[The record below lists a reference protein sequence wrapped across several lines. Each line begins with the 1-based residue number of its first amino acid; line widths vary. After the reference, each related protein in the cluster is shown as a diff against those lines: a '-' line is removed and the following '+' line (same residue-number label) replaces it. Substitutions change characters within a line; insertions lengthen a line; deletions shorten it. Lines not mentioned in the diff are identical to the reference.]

1 MKASLYALVTFV
13 ALLTAVLLLATPHPS
28 HAADTVYISEFVAE
42 QLKSYADENGD
53 YEDWLELHNPTA
65 APIDLTGWYLTDDP
79 TNLTLWQIPPLTLNA
94 GQYQVIF
101 ASGKNRT
108 GATLHTNFSLSQDG
122 DYLAL
127 VQPDGQTIATEFAPI
142 FPPQRSGYSY
152 GTPDGTADLR
162 FMVPTPSTA
171 NTAATF
177 TAFEQPPVFS
187 QPHGFYDAPF
197 GLELTA
203 ANPSAPI
210 YYTLDGSTP
219 TAASHLYTT
228 TIPISHTTSIRAIA
242 TYTGHITSTVA
253 TQSYLFLDDIIT
265 QYADGTPPP
274 GWPAHLAVKNHH
286 MNYGMDPDITNTV
299 TITAMKQALTAI
311 STLSIVTDLPN
322 LVDPT
327 IGIYVNPGQRGFN
340 WERPTSIELIWPDG
354 SEGFQINAG
363 LRIRGGASRSA
374 TNPKHAFRFFFRNG
388 YDDGPLQYPIF
399 EDEGAAEFSNL
410 DLRSEQNYSW
420 AFANDAKNTL
430 LRDVFWRDL
439 MGAQGQPYTRSR
451 YHHLYINGVY
461 WGIYMTEERPEAAYG
476 ETYFGGDAANYDTIK
491 SGGSSVGYVTEA
503 TDGNL
508 NGAWLDLWNLS
519 RAQHGNPTLEGY
531 MAMQGLNPDGTR
543 NPALPVLLDAD
554 NLIDYMLS
562 LFYVGAADNALSW
575 FLSTNPYGRNGG
587 SNNWFAMRDS
597 TNPDMGFQ
605 FFAHDGEHST
615 GVQATN
621 GDPTFNNRVSNADGS
636 PFRPDQQ
643 VLFNRSNPQFLHQDL
658 LPTAEY
664 RLNFADRVH
673 EMMFNGGLMTPTG
686 VMTLIQPRRDT
697 VAQVILAESARWGD
711 SKRAVPFTVANWN
724 TAANNMVNYLVN
736 GQNIPG
742 YTSRTAQVLDQ
753 LRLVGLYPSVVA
765 PSFNQHGGLVPVG
778 FELAMSTS
786 QPSATIYYMADG
798 RDPRQIGG
806 AIHPEAQIYTGQF
819 ELTADAHIKARA
831 MLAGEWSALN
841 HAPFTLNDYFPP
853 TPGDLV
859 VSEINYNPAGTE
871 EYEFIEFRNNA
882 PHRLDLSGVQIV
894 AGVVFTFPEKTLLP
908 IGQHILVVEEP
919 SFFASRYQTPS
930 LAWHQP
936 NLRLAGEWEGALN
949 NMGEELAVLDAFG
962 VELLRF
968 SYDDGGVWPGRADDE
983 GSSAELI
990 DPTAAPTTQPAL
1002 NTFLADGANWR
1013 PTSEYHGSP
1022 GRVGLGPDNRIL
1034 FNEILAHG
1042 NAITPTI
1049 ELYNTTAAPL
1059 DLSHWFIS
1067 DSTVYTKHQILP
1079 GTIITAGGFLAI
1091 STAELGFDLLEVGGD
1106 LYLLEA
1112 DSDGNLLRFVEDRA
1126 YNPTYP
1132 NEAIGYLPDGT
1143 GDYVRL
1149 CTPSLGASNANSGF
1163 CHGPV
1168 VINELYYQPSGG
1180 AEYIELYNFGSQSE
1194 SLGGWQLRGGIAFD
1208 FGGSAVIPANSAL
1221 LVVGFNPSN
1230 TSQLNAFRAH
1240 YQVAM
1245 NVPIVGPWTGGTLP
1259 DGGAEIRLERLGSV
1273 AHLPEDR
1280 AIYQTTPPWPTEPAG
1295 NGRSLELRHPSLD
1308 NRDGASWEASLTAKG
1323 TAGRHNDDDFPA
1335 ASLASPAEVNEGATA
1350 WFTVT
1355 LAHASGMTI
1364 TVDYATVNG
1373 TAVAGQDFVPTNGT
1387 LTFAPGQTSQTISV
1401 TLLADGLDEP
1411 NETLAVWLSNPNRA
1425 YLGQWQGTAVI
1436 GDGDPAPLVHLG
1448 GTAGPE
1454 GDSGTTP
1461 FHFPIT
1467 LTAPSGYTVT
1477 AVYET
1482 VPQTAVSPD
1491 DFISQ
1496 MGVITFAPGITQT
1509 TIPVLVVGDVLD
1521 EPDETFTVRIITATH
1536 ATLGQSEAIGTIE
1549 DDDEPPLVSL
1559 GSGSVL
1565 EGETAV
1571 LTATLSAPSS
1581 FTITVEFASAD
1592 DTAVS
1597 GTDYEPIS
1605 GTLTFAPGQTSHPL
1619 TVTALLD
1626 GLDEPQETFSVTLAS
1641 PSHATLGTAEA
1652 SVIILDVDGPPA
1664 LSVEDVTTAEGDT
1677 TSKVVSLTVHLLPAS
1692 GQVVAVDY
1700 VTGGGTA
1707 VVGLDYE
1714 PISGTLT
1721 FAPGETSQIITVTM
1735 LGNALYE
1742 LDKTVGISLSNPA
1755 NAELDK
1761 GTAVLTIANDDAAPT
1776 VAVEPEW
1783 SVVEGDAGLTAVVV
1797 TVTLSAPSGLSHTVD
1812 FATADGSAVAGMDYQ
1827 AAGGTL
1833 FFAAGQTTQT
1843 ITLSVRGNTTHEADK
1858 QFGLVLIPTAPLFAG
1873 NLTATITIVN
1883 DDEVVV
1889 PPPPIPTIYLPLVVR
1904 P

>member
-1 MKASLYALVTFV
+1 MKHTLTALLVPLV
-13 ALLTAVLLLATPHPS
+13 LLTAVLLLATPQAS
-28 HAADTVYISEFVAE
+28 RAADTVYISEFIAE

-65 APIDLTGWYLTDDP
+65 APIDLTGWYLTDNAN
-79 TNLTLWQIPPLTLNA
+79 NLTKWQIPTLVLNP
-94 GQYQVIF
+94 GQYRVIF
-101 ASGKNRT
+101 ASGKDRT
-108 GATLHTNFSLSQDG
+108 GATLHTNFSLSHG
-122 DYLAL
+122 GEYLAL
-127 VQPDGQTIATEFAPI
+127 VEPDGQTIAYEFAPT

-152 GTPDGTADLR
+152 GTPHGTADLR
-162 FMVPTPSTA
+162 FMVPTPGTA

-177 TAFEQPPVFS
+177 TAIEQPPFFS
-187 QPHGFYDAPF
+187 HSHGFYDAPF
-197 GLELTA
+197 ELALTA
-203 ANPSAPI
+203 ENPSAQI

-219 TAASHLYTT
+219 TATSFLYTT
-228 TIPISHTTSIRAIA
+228 TIPITRTSYLRAVA
-242 TYTGHITSTVA
+242 THTGHLTSTVA
-253 TQSYLFLDDIIT
+253 TQTYLFLDDIIT

-274 GWPAHLAVKNHH
+274 GWPPTQPPLVKNHV

-299 TITAMKQALTAI
+299 TITAMKEALTAI
-311 STLSIVTDLPN
+311 STISIVTDLPN

-354 SEGFQINAG
+354 TEGFQINAG
-363 LRIRGGASRSA
+363 LRIRGGASRSVN
-374 TNPKHAFRFFFRNG
+374 NPKHAFRFFFRNG
-388 YDDGPLQYPIF
+388 YDDGPLQYPVF
-399 EDEGAAEFSNL
+399 EDEGASIFKNL
-410 DLRSEQNYSW
+410 DLRTAQNYSW
-420 AFANDAKNTL
+420 SFANDARNTF
-430 LRDVFWRDL
+430 LRDIFWRDL
-439 MGAQGQPYTRSR
+439 QREMGQPYTRSR

-461 WGIYMTEERPEAAYG
+461 WGLYMTQERAEAAFG
-476 ETYFGGDAANYDTIK
+476 ETYFGGEADNYDTIK
-491 SGGSSVGYVTEA
+491 SAGSPSGYVTEA

-508 NGAWLDLWNLS
+508 NGAWRALWDLS

-531 MAMQGLNPDGTR
+531 MAMQGLHPDGTR
-543 NPALPVLLDAD
+543 NPALPVLLDLD
-554 NLIDYMLS
+554 NLVDYMLS
-562 LFYVGAADNALSW
+562 LFYVGAADNSLSR
-575 FLSTNPYGRNGG
+575 FVNA
-587 SNNWFAMRDS
+587 SNNWFAIRDR

-605 FFAHDGEHST
+605 FFAHDGEHSS
-615 GVQATN
+615 GVVTN
-621 GDPTFNNRVSNADGS
+621 NTSFTNRVSNPDGT
-636 PFRPDQQ
+636 PFLTTQQ
-643 VLFNRSNPQFLHQDL
+643 TQFNRSNPQFLHQDL

-673 EMMFNGGLMTPTG
+673 EMMFNDGLLTPVG
-686 VMTLIQPRRDT
+686 VLPVIQARRDI

-736 GQNIPG
+736 GQNIPS
-742 YTSRTAQVLDQ
+742 YPNRTAEVLDQ

-778 FELAMSTS
+778 FELAMSTT

-806 AIHPEAQIYTGQF
+806 ALHPEAQIYRGQF
-819 ELTADAHIKARA
+819 ELTADAHVKARA
-831 MLAGEWSALN
+831 MLDGEWSALN
-841 HAPFTLNDYFPP
+841 HAPFTLDDFFPP
-853 TPGDLV
+853 QVGDLV
-859 VSEINYNPAGTE
+859 ISEIHYNPAGTD
-871 EYEFIEFRNNA
+871 EYEFLEFRNNA

-894 AGVVFTFPEKTLLP
+894 AGVVFTFPQKTLLP
-908 IGQHILVVEEP
+908 IGEYILVVEEP
-919 SFFASRYQTPS
+919 SFFANRYQTPS

-936 NLRLAGEWEGALN
+936 NLRVAGEWQGALSN
-949 NMGEELAVLDAFG
+949 SGEELAVLDALG
-962 VELLRF
+962 AELLRF
-968 SYDDGGVWPGRADDE
+968 SYDDGGAWPGRADDE
-983 GSSAELI
+983 GSSAELR

-1013 PTSEYHGSP
+1013 PSSEYHGSP
-1022 GRVGLGPDNRIL
+1022 GRAGLGPDNRIL

-1049 ELYNTTAAPL
+1049 ELYNTTTETL
-1059 DLSHWFIS
+1059 DISGWFIS

-1079 GTIITAGGFLAI
+1079 GTIIPAGGFLAI

-1112 DSDGNLLRFVEDRA
+1112 DSGGNLLRFVEDNR
-1126 YNPTYP
+1126 YGPTYP

-1168 VINELYYQPSGG
+1168 VINELYYQPTSG

-1194 SLGGWQLRGGIAFD
+1194 NLNGWRLRGAVSFD

-1240 YQVAM
+1240 YQIPM
-1245 NVPIVGPWTGGTLP
+1245 SVPIVGPWTGGTLP
-1259 DGGAEIRLERLGSV
+1259 DGGAEIRLERLGTA

-1295 NGRSLELRHPSLD
+1295 NGRSLELRHPALD
-1308 NRDGASWEASLTAKG
+1308 NRDGASWEASLTPKG

-1335 ASLASPAEVNEGATA
+1335 VSIASPAEVNEGATA
-1350 WFTVT
+1350 FFTAT
-1355 LAHASGMTI
+1355 LAHASGLTI
-1364 TVDYATVNG
+1364 TVDYTTVNG
-1373 TAVAGQDFVPTNGT
+1373 TAVAGQDFVATSGS
-1387 LTFAPGQTSQTISV
+1387 LTFAPGQTSHPIPV
-1401 TLLADGLDEP
+1401 PILADGLNEP
-1411 NETLAVWLSNPNRA
+1411 NETFGVWLSNPTRA
-1425 YLGQWQGTAVI
+1425 FLAQWQGTAVI
-1436 GDGDPAPLVHLG
+1436 VDGDPAPTVHLG

-1482 VPQTAVSPD
+1482 VAQTAVAPA

-1496 MGVITFAPGITQT
+1496 TGMITFAPGITQT

-1521 EPDETFTVRIITATH
+1521 EADETFVVRLITATH

-1549 DDDEPPLVSL
+1549 DDDEQPLVSL
-1559 GSGSVL
+1559 SNGMVV

-1581 FTITVEFASAD
+1581 FTITVDFASAD
-1592 DTAVS
+1592 GSAVS
-1597 GTDYEPIS
+1597 GIDYEPIS
-1605 GTLTFAPGQTSHPL
+1605 GTLTFAPGTTSQPI

-1626 GLDEPQETFSVTLAS
+1626 GLDEPQETFSVSLAN
-1641 PSHATLGTAEA
+1641 PTYATLGTAEA
-1652 SVIILDVDGPPA
+1652 TVTILDVDGPPA
-1664 LSVEDVTTAEGDT
+1664 LSIGDVTTAEGDT
-1677 TSKVVSLTVHLLPAS
+1677 ASKVVSLTVHLLPAS

-1707 VVGLDYE
+1707 VAGLDYE

-1721 FAPGETSQIITVTM
+1721 FAPGETSQVVAVTV

-1742 LDKTVGISLSNPA
+1742 LDKTVLVNLSNPSHA
-1755 NAELDK
+1755 TLENE
-1761 GTAVLTIANDDAAPT
+1761 TAVLTITNDDAAPT
-1776 VAVEPEW
+1776 VAIEPEW
-1783 SVVEGDAGLTAVVV
+1783 SVVEGDEGLSAVVV
-1797 TVTLSAPSGLSHTVD
+1797 TVTLSAPSGVSHTVG
-1812 FATADGSAVAGMDYQ
+1812 FATADGSAVAGVDYQ
-1827 AAGGTL
+1827 SASGTL
-1833 FFAAGQTTQT
+1833 FFAAGETVQT
-1843 ITLSVRGNTTHEADK
+1843 ITLYIIGNTAHEADK
-1858 QFGLVLIPTAPLFAG
+1858 QFGLVLTPTAPLLAG
-1873 NLTATITIVN
+1873 NLTATVTIVN
-1883 DDEVVV
+1883 DDEEVV
-1889 PPPPIPTIYLPLVVR
+1889 PPPARPTVYLPLVVR

>member
-1 MKASLYALVTFV
+1 MKHTLTAILAPLV
-13 ALLTAVLLLATPHPS
+13 LLTAVLLFATTPPAS
-28 HAADTVYISEFVAE
+28 HAADGVYISEFVAE
-42 QLKSYADENGD
+42 QLNSYADENGD

-79 TNLTLWQIPPLTLNA
+79 TNLIKWQIPALTLNA
-94 GQYQVIF
+94 GQYRVIF

-108 GATLHTNFSLSQDG
+108 GAILHTNFGLSQDG
-122 DYLAL
+122 EYLAL
-127 VQPDGQTIATEFAPI
+127 VEPDGQTIATQFAPI

-162 FMVPTPSTA
+162 FMVPTPGTA

-177 TAFEQPPVFS
+177 TAIEQPPFFS

-197 GLELTA
+197 ELALTA
-203 ANPSAPI
+203 ENPSAQI

-219 TAASHLYTT
+219 TAASYLYTT
-228 TIPISHTTSIRAIA
+228 TIPLTRTSTLRAVA
-242 TYTGHITSTVA
+242 THTGHLTSTVA

-274 GWPAHLAVKNHH
+274 GWPGDRVIKNHA

-299 TITAMKQALTAI
+299 TITALKEALTAI
-311 STLSIVTDLPN
+311 STISIVTDLPN

-327 IGIYVNPGQRGFN
+327 IGIYVNPTGRGFI

-354 SEGFQINAG
+354 TEGFQINAG
-363 LRIRGGASRSA
+363 LRIRGGASRSVN
-374 TNPKHAFRFFFRNG
+374 NPKHAFRFFFRNG
-388 YDDGPLQYPIF
+388 YDDGSLEYPIF
-399 EDEGAAEFSNL
+399 EDEGASEFSNL
-410 DLRSEQNYSW
+410 DLRTAQNYSW
-420 AFANDAKNTL
+420 AFANDARNTF
-430 LRDVFWRDL
+430 LRDIFWRDL
-439 MGAQGQPYTRSR
+439 QREMGQPYTRSR

-461 WGIYMTEERPEAAYG
+461 WGLYMTQERAEAAFG

-508 NGAWLDLWNLS
+508 NGAWQDLWNLS
-519 RAQHGNPTLEGY
+519 RAQHGDPTNLERY
-531 MAMQGLNPDGTR
+531 MSMQGLHPDGTR
-543 NPALPVLLDAD
+543 NPALPVLLDLD
-554 NLIDYMLS
+554 NLVDYMLS
-562 LFYVGAADNALSW
+562 LFYVGAADNSLSR
-575 FLSTNPYGRNGG
+575 FVNA
-587 SNNWFAMRDS
+587 SNNWFAIRDR

-605 FFAHDGEHST
+605 YFAHDGEHSA
-615 GVQATN
+615 GVVTN
-621 GDPTFNNRVSNADGS
+621 NTSFTNRVSNPDGT
-636 PFRPDQQ
+636 PFLTNQQ

-664 RLNFADRVH
+664 RINFADRVH
-673 EMMFNGGLMTPTG
+673 EMMFNDGLLTPVG
-686 VMTLIQPRRDT
+686 VMPVIQPRRDT

-711 SKRAVPFTVANWN
+711 SKRLVPFTVANWN

-736 GQNIPG
+736 GQNIPS
-742 YTSRTAQVLDQ
+742 YPNRTAEVLDQ

-778 FELAMSTS
+778 FELAITTTT
-786 QPSATIYYMADG
+786 QPTATIYYMADG

-819 ELTADAHIKARA
+819 ELTADAHVKARA
-831 MLAGEWSALN
+831 MLGGEWSALN
-841 HAPFTLNDYFPP
+841 HAPFTLDDFFPP
-853 TPGDLV
+853 QVGDLV
-859 VSEINYNPAGTE
+859 ISEIHYNPAGTD
-871 EYEFIEFRNNA
+871 EYEFLEFRNNA

-894 AGVVFTFPEKTLLP
+894 AGVVFTFPQKTLLP
-908 IGQHILVVEEP
+908 IGEYILVVEKP
-919 SFFASRYQTPS
+919 SFFANRYQTPS

-936 NLRLAGEWEGALN
+936 HLRVAGEWQGALSN
-949 NMGEELAVLDAFG
+949 SGEELAVLDALG
-962 VELLRF
+962 AELFRF
-968 SYDDGGVWPGRADDE
+968 SYDDGGAWPGRADDE
-983 GSSAELI
+983 GSSAELR

-1013 PTSEYHGSP
+1013 PSSEYHGSP
-1022 GRVGLGPDNRIL
+1022 GRAGLGPDNRIL
-1034 FNEILAHG
+1034 FNEILVHG
-1042 NAITPTI
+1042 HAITPTI

-1059 DLSHWFIS
+1059 DLSGWFIS

-1112 DSDGNLLRFVEDRA
+1112 DSGGNLLRFVEDNN
-1126 YNPTYP
+1126 YGPTYP

-1149 CTPSLGASNANSGF
+1149 CTPSLGESNAASGF

-1168 VINELYYQPSGG
+1168 VINEIQYHPTSG
-1180 AEYIELYNFGSQSE
+1180 AEYIELYNYGTQSE
-1194 SLGGWQLRGGIAFD
+1194 NLGGWLLRGAVSFN
-1208 FGGSAVIPANSAL
+1208 FGGSAVIPPDSAL
-1221 LVVGFNPSN
+1221 LIVGFNPSN

-1245 NVPIVGPWTGGTLP
+1245 SVPIVGPWTGGALP
-1259 DGGAEIRLERLGSV
+1259 DGGAEIRLERLGTA
-1273 AHLPEDR
+1273 AHLPEDS
-1280 AIYQTTPPWPTEPAG
+1280 ATYQTTPPWPVEPAG
-1295 NGRSLELRHPSLD
+1295 NGRSLELRHPALD
-1308 NRDGASWEASLTAKG
+1308 NRDGTSWESSLTAKG
-1323 TAGRHNDDDFPA
+1323 TAGRHNDNDFPA
-1335 ASLASPAEVNEGATA
+1335 ASIASPAEVNEGATA
-1350 WFTVT
+1350 LFTVT
-1355 LAHASGMTI
+1355 LAHASGLTI

-1373 TAVAGQDFVPTNGT
+1373 TAVAGQDFVSTSGT
-1387 LTFAPGQTSQTISV
+1387 LTFAPGQTSHTIPV
-1401 TLLADGLDEP
+1401 TILADGLDEP
-1411 NETLAVWLSNPNRA
+1411 TETLGVWLSNPNRA
-1425 YLGQWQGTAVI
+1425 FLAQWQGTAVI
-1436 GDGDPAPLVHLG
+1436 VDGDPAPLVHLG

-1482 VPQTAVSPD
+1482 VAQTAVAPA

-1496 MGVITFAPGITQT
+1496 TGVITFAPGITQT

-1521 EPDETFTVRIITATH
+1521 EADETFMVRIITATH

-1549 DDDEPPLVSL
+1549 DDDDPPLVSL
-1559 GSGSVL
+1559 GNGSVL

-1581 FTITVEFASAD
+1581 FTITVDFASAD
-1592 DTAVS
+1592 GSAVS
-1597 GTDYEPIS
+1597 AADYEPIS
-1605 GTLTFAPGQTSHPL
+1605 GTLTFAPGQTSQPI

-1626 GLDEPQETFSVTLAS
+1626 GLDEPQETFSVSLAN
-1641 PSHATLGTAEA
+1641 PIYATLGTAEA
-1652 SVIILDVDGPPA
+1652 IVTILDVDGPPA

-1677 TSKVVSLTVHLLPAS
+1677 GTTLISLTVHLLPAS

-1700 VTGGGTA
+1700 ATGGGTA
-1707 VVGLDYE
+1707 VAGLDYE

-1721 FAPGETSQIITVTM
+1721 FAPGETSQVIAVTV
-1735 LGNALYE
+1735 LGNMLYE
-1742 LDKTVGISLSNPA
+1742 LDKTVEISLSNPSH
-1755 NAELDK
+1755 AELDK
-1761 GTAVLTIANDDAAPT
+1761 GTAVLTITNDDAAPT
-1776 VAVEPEW
+1776 VAITPAEL
-1783 SVVEGDAGLTAVVV
+1783 SVLEGNEGLTAVVL
-1797 TVTLSAPSGLSHTVD
+1797 TVTLSATSGVSHMVG
-1812 FATADGSAVAGMDYQ
+1812 FATADGTAVAGVDYLS
-1827 AAGGTL
+1827 AEGTL
-1833 FFAAGQTTQT
+1833 SFAAGQTTQT
-1843 ITLSVRGNTTHEADK
+1843 IILYVMGNTAHEVDK
-1858 QFGLVLIPTAPLFAG
+1858 QFEVVLTPTAPLLAG
-1873 NLTATITIVN
+1873 NLTATVTIVN
-1883 DDEVVV
+1883 DDEEVVV
-1889 PPPPIPTIYLPLVVR
+1889 PPPARPTIYLPIVTR